1 MLYFADQNF
10 VFTFSNI
17 RLVQTSLRSVDLT
30 LWNTREITASQVK
43 SREVVAYNRICDQ
56 KVRDSALLAP
66 ADLPCCFMVT

>member
-43 SREVVAYNRICDQ
+43 SREVVAYNGICDQ
-56 KVRDSALLAP
+56 KVRDLALLAP